1 MALFYRHFESRW
13 KVPRGGI
20 AFAYVS

>member
-1 MALFYRHFESRW
+1 MALLYRHFESRW